1 MKLVKA
7 LKAVATGNRQY
18 IADPLHTISYRAEST
33 PETIYPVK
41 FAKEYSIVVTIGTSQ
56 WIDEEMIISSDGMI
70 IEHAVE
76 NMKHVIFNHVY
87 GEIYRDLI
95 DLKFEMRNELRYR
108 ESASIKKL
116 EQIMEKI
123 TL

>member
-1 MKLVKA
+1 MKLVKD

-18 IADPLHTISYRAEST
+18 IVDPLHTISYRAESA

-41 FAKEYSIVVTIGTSQ
+41 FAKEYSIVVTLGASQ
-56 WIDEEMIISSDGMI
+56 WIDEEMIISSDGMV
-70 IEHAVE
+70 IEYAVE
-76 NMKHVIFNHVY
+76 NMKHVILDHVY

-108 ESASIKKL
+108 ESPSMKKL